1 MEKVG
6 DQLGLKLVGSS
17 FLPLPTVPN
26 FDPYAAKVAKS
37 GADAVMVVTFP
48 GQAIP
53 MVNAVEDQ
61 GFHPDWIFNGDV
73 PRPSDLKQLGKA
85 TERTYVAGD
94 VPPLTA
100 AGDHPQLQ
108 QYIDELDAYG
118 QESGDEAADTS
129 DVRGSTIRAWLA
141 MQFINQV
148 ADQMKDGSA
157 ESLKAALDG
166 AKDLQ
171 SDLIP
176 PWNPS
181 AKSCVPGYDRVS
193 NPNLYFLKVQ
203 PSGDMELADE
213 QTYDVSEYL
222 C

>member
-1 MEKVG
+1 
-6 DQLGLKLVGSS
+6 
-17 FLPLPTVPN
+17 
-26 FDPYAAKVAKS
+26 
-37 GADAVMVVTFP
+37 
-48 GQAIP
+48 
-53 MVNAVEDQ
+53 
-61 GFHPDWIFNGDV
+61 
-73 PRPSDLKQLGKA
+73 
-85 TERTYVAGD
+85 
-94 VPPLTA
+94 
-100 AGDHPQLQ
+100 
-108 QYIDELDAYG
+108 
-118 QESGDEAADTS
+118 
-129 DVRGSTIRAWLA
+129 